1 MTKYSLLLFC
11 SLILSPFWTFAQKE
25 QYQGLFLYQ
34 FSKYIKWPDS
44 YNSGDFVIT
53 VIGNEK
59 SVKSIKD
66 MADAKKQTQGMNIV
80 VQTPDAV
87 NQIDQPH
94 IIFIEESKTEVLS
107 SVIQKVE
114 NQPVLIVTE
123 GPGLAEKGSIV
134 NFVIK
139 DGKMRFELNKN
150 KAESIGLKVSSSLTS
165 LAIII

>member
-1 MTKYSLLLFC
+1 
-11 SLILSPFWTFAQKE
+11 
-25 QYQGLFLYQ
+25 
-34 FSKYIKWPDS
+34 
-44 YNSGDFVIT
+44 VIT